1 MLLTRMTF
9 RLVFPLVVGLSLS
22 VQNALA
28 QGEKGGAEDPA
39 DKEEQKQTRQ
49 RMLDRWNKMR
59 ALLPVAG
66 KEQEG
71 DRGKDPIFPYAE
83 PARGTGG
90 RGTVGGGGTPREPLA
105 RVT

>member
-49 RMLDRWNKMR
+49 RMLDRWNKIR

-66 KEQEG
+66 KEQENE
-71 DRGKDPIFPYAE
+71 RGKDPIFSYAE
-83 PARGTGG
+83 PARETGGVGAGWG
-90 RGTVGGGGTPREPLA
+90 RGT
-105 RVT
+105 